1 MPELP
6 EVETTLRGIQPYLQN
21 QCIKNIIVRD
31 FRLRWPIRTDL
42 NQIMSG
48 AIVSELRR
56 RSKYIFI
63 STSQGALIIH
73 LGMSGSLR
81 IVDAGLQAGKHD
93 HVDLVLGSDKAVRF
107 HDPRRFGCVLW
118 TDEDLAQ
125 HRLIKHLGPEPL
137 SSDFDGDLLY
147 RRSRGRQLAV
157 KNFIMDAKVVVGVG
171 NIYASESLFRAGIDP
186 RRSAGK
192 ISRKRYIELAK
203 RIRETLIRSIE
214 LGGTTLRDF
223 VNPEGA
229 PGYFEQTLLV
239 YGRASQSCQQC
250 DSAIRQVVLGQRSS
264 FYCPNCQR

>member
-6 EVETTLRGIQPYLQN
+6 EVETTLRGISPYLQK
-21 QCIKNIIVRD
+21 QHIQSVVVRD
-31 FRLRWPIRTDL
+31 SRLRWPVRSDL
-42 NQIMSG
+42 SQLLSG
-48 AIVSELRR
+48 AFVEGLLR

-63 STSQGALIIH
+63 KTNKGALILH

-81 IVDAGLQAGKHD
+81 IVDAKTEPGKHD
-93 HVDLVLGSDKAVRF
+93 HVDLVLESGKAVRF

-118 TDEDLAQ
+118 SNDDLSE
-125 HRLIKHLGPEPL
+125 HPLIRHLGPEPFWEEF
-137 SSDFDGDLLY
+137 SGHLLY
-147 RRSRGRQLAV
+147 TLSRGRRVVV

-186 RRSAGK
+186 RRQAGR
-192 ISRKRYIELAK
+192 ISLKRYTVLVEK
-203 RIRETLIRSIE
+203 IRTTLHRSIQ

-239 YGRASQSCQQC
+239 YGRKNEPCHTCGQP
-250 DSAIRQVVLGQRSS
+250 ILQVVLGQRSS
-264 FYCPNCQR
+264 FYCANCQR

>member
-31 FRLRWPIRTDL
+31 RRLRWPVQADL
-42 NQIMSG
+42 DQTMSG
-48 AIVSELRR
+48 ALVKELKR
-56 RSKYIFI
+56 RSKYIFVI
-63 STSQGALIIH
+63 TSHGSLIIH

-81 IVDAGLQAGKHD
+81 VVDADLQAGKHD
-93 HVDLVLGSDKAVRF
+93 HVDLVLSSGKAVRF

-118 TDEDLAQ
+118 TDEDLAL
-125 HRLIKHLGPEPL
+125 HPLIKHLGPEPL
-137 SSDFDGDLLY
+137 SSDFDGELLY
-147 RRSRGRQLAV
+147 SRSRGRQLAV

-192 ISRKRYIELAK
+192 ISKKRYIELAK
-203 RIRETLIRSIE
+203 KIRETLIRSIE

-239 YGRASQSCQQC
+239 YGRTNQLCQQC

-264 FYCPNCQR
+264 FYCPTCQR